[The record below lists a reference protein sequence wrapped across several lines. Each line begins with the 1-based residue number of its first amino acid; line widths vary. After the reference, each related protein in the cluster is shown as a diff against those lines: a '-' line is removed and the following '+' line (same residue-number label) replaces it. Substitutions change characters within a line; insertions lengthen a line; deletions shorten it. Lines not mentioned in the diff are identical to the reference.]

1 MGILPKALED
11 LIDAFSVLPGV
22 GSKSAERYAT
32 ALFKSDPK
40 KAKKLSE
47 SLLHLHKDVVFC
59 PKTFALI
66 DASSEMSPLYT
77 DPKRDKETV
86 MVLAEPL
93 DILAIE
99 RTNNYKGT
107 YHILGGLISPI
118 DNIHPEDLTII
129 KLVKRIKEDNVK
141 EVIFALNASIEGETT
156 ILYIQKQLQDIT
168 VAFSRLAYG
177 LPVGLELGYADQLTV
192 TRALE
197 GRTSL

>member
-1 MGILPKALED
+1 MNILPKALED

-32 ALFKSDPK
+32 ALFRSNPNN
-40 KAKKLSE
+40 AKKLSKN
-47 SLLHLHKDVVFC
+47 LADLHENVTLC

-66 DASSEMSPLYT
+66 DKSSKLSPLYT
-77 DPKRDKETV
+77 DSKRDKETV

-118 DNIHPEDLTII
+118 DNVHPEDLTITE
-129 KLVKRIKEDNVK
+129 LVKRIKEDEVK

-156 ILYIQKQLQDIT
+156 ILYIQKQLENNM
-168 VAFSRLAYG
+168 VSFSRLAYG
-177 LPVGLELGYADQLTV
+177 LPVGLELGYADQLTI